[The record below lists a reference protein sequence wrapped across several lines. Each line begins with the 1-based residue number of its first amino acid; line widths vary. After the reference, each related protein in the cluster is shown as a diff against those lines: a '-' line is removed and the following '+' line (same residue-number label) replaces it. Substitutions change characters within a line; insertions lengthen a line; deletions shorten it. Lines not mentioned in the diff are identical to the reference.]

1 MSDTEENFDKST
13 QEVKKTLL
21 EPKTYG
27 EILEEQIESGLREH
41 QRSNASLFLS
51 GISAGLEVGFS
62 VFLMGVIYTMFF
74 ETYSEAGMHTAL
86 ALSYPLG
93 FIFVV
98 IGRSELFT
106 EHTTLAVVPVL
117 NGNSS
122 VLSLLSLWGVVL
134 MVNLIGGYFF
144 GFTIT
149 LIAPAMG
156 IISYDAF
163 LHLAEKM
170 VDYEWQIILGSAI
183 MAGWLM
189 GLLSWLMNS
198 SKDTISRIFMI
209 ILVTST
215 IGIGG
220 LHHSVVGSIE
230 VFTGLITS
238 AEITIKE
245 YLQFQGLATLGNI
258 IGGVFFVAIV
268 KFSHV
273 KKKIKKLHMHD
284 QQDQKKNESDK

>member
-1 MSDTEENFDKST
+1 MGKAEKSFDKST
-13 QEVKKTLL
+13 EKVKKTLL

-27 EILEEQIESGLREH
+27 EILEEQIESGLKEH
-41 QRSNASLFLS
+41 QRNNSSLFIS

-62 VFLMGVIYTMFF
+62 VFLMGIIYTLFF
-74 ETYSEAGMHTAL
+74 ETSSESALHIAL

-117 NGNSS
+117 NGSTS
-122 VLSLLSLWGVVL
+122 VLSLIQLWGVVL
-134 MVNLIGGYFF
+134 LGNLIGGYFF
-144 GFTIT
+144 GFVIT
-149 LIAPAMG
+149 LIAPAME
-156 IISYDAF
+156 IISYEAF
-163 LHLAEKM
+163 LHLAQKM
-170 VDYEWQIILGSAI
+170 VEYDWDIILGSAI
-183 MAGWLM
+183 IAGWLM

-209 ILVTST
+209 ILVTAT

-230 VFTGLITS
+230 VFAGLITS
-238 AEITIKE
+238 PEITIDD
-245 YLQFQGLATLGNI
+245 YLQFQLLATLGNI
-258 IGGVFFVAIV
+258 IGGVFFVAVV

-273 KKKIKKLHMHD
+273 KRSENDLHFHKHKRKNKN
-284 QQDQKKNESDK
+284 KKNK